1 MSDPLPGQ
9 GSPEPMERLV
19 RAGLG
24 AVVARL
30 EELTERIERLEA
42 AVIRLV
48 GTAGP
53 PLRPVPPPA
62 AGPSQGP
69 APLRREPSSAR
80 PAAQPS
86 VAPAPDEAAPPRIDE
101 TLIWGA
107 TPKGSK
113 EARPTSTPEAFA
125 ASVEDEE
132 RRRSG
137 LFRRRKEGEPP
148 AR

>member
-48 GTAGP
+48 GSAGP
-53 PLRPVPPPA
+53 PLRPVPPPPA
-62 AGPSQGP
+62 APSQGP
-69 APLRREPSSAR
+69 APLHREPSSAR

-86 VAPAPDEAAPPRIDE
+86 VAPAPAEAALPRIDE

-107 TPKGSK
+107 RPTGPK
-113 EARPTSTPEAFA
+113 EARSTPEAFA
-125 ASVEDEE
+125 ASVEEE
-132 RRRSG
+132 EHRRSG